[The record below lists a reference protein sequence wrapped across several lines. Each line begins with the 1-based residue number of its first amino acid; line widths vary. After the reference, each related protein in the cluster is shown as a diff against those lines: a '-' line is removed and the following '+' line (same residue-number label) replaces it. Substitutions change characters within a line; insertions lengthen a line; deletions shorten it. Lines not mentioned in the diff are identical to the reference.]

1 MNPARLDDIL
11 IANPDAADA
20 DVPGLYREAL
30 KIARSAHV
38 TATTLGD
45 IWGAVRAATVR
56 AQLVG
61 AGDPLSV
68 YVVAILSG
76 DGFDPQNPQSVA
88 LLAQFVAGKL
98 ITQDEADACRWV
110 FPTDLPTAEDIKV
123 ARPRAAR
130 KAAANALYRHLLT
143 ANAAVNQIVG
153 AFAAGT
159 ADEPTRDQ
167 LIAAYTA
174 AYDAVQ

>member
-76 DGFDPQNPQSVA
+76 DGFDPQNVQSIA
-88 LLAQFVAGKL
+88 LLAQFVGQKL

-123 ARPRAAR
+123 ARPRAAA
-130 KAAANALYRHLLT
+130 KAIQGALAVRVMAANSAVSQLL
-143 ANAAVNQIVG
+143 G

-159 ADEPTRDQ
+159 AEQPTRDQ
-167 LIAAYTA
+167 IIAAYTA
-174 AYDAVQ
+174 AYDAP

>member
-1 MNPARLDDIL
+1 MNPSRLDDIL

-56 AQLVG
+56 AQLTA
-61 AGDPLSV
+61 AGDPLSL

-76 DGFDPQNPQSVA
+76 DGFDPQNPQSVG
-88 LLAQFVAGKL
+88 LLAQFVGQKL
-98 ITQDEADACRWV
+98 ITQDEADACRWIY
-110 FPTDLPTAEDIKV
+110 PTDLPTPEDIKI
-123 ARPRAAR
+123 ARPRAAT

-143 ANAAVNQIVG
+143 ANSAVNQMVG
-153 AFAAGT
+153 VFEAGT

-167 LIAAYTA
+167 LIAAYTV
-174 AYDAVQ
+174 AYDSVP